1 MAAASVVLIV
11 RCVLRLQRP
20 AEVEAGSRLHRGALL
35 LVLVG
40 WAVLI
45 PVVGFF
51 LASVAGFV
59 ASALTA
65 RYEPWSAP
73 RWAGLLAMAVAAVGV
88 FYGLFSEVLRVPF
101 PQGWLWGGSPA
112 SNSSSCGQRSTSR
125 DAPPFARCATGPRSG
140 YIGHASCRA

>member
-1 MAAASVVLIV
+1 MAGASVVLIV

-20 AEVEAGSRLHRGALL
+20 AEVEAGWRLHRGALL

-51 LASVAGFV
+51 LASVADFV

-73 RWAGLLAMAVAAVGV
+73 RWAGARTKLPVSTARARSRACQCA
-88 FYGLFSEVLRVPF
+88 SPVLRSEEHTSGL
-101 PQGWLWGGSPA
+101 QSLM
-112 SNSSSCGQRSTSR
+112 SSSYAVFCLKKKTNHQNIIQDVSK
-125 DAPPFARCATGPRSG
+125 
-140 YIGHASCRA
+140 

>member
-1 MAAASVVLIV
+1 MQLQYPRKNLDTSSLVTSSSVLALSAWVLWESESYSELAAAFPRTVALIMAAASVVLIV

-65 RYEPWSAP
+65 RYEP
-73 RWAGLLAMAVAAVGV
+73 
-88 FYGLFSEVLRVPF
+88 
-101 PQGWLWGGSPA
+101 
-112 SNSSSCGQRSTSR
+112 
-125 DAPPFARCATGPRSG
+125 
-140 YIGHASCRA
+140 

>member
-35 LVLVG
+35 LALVG

-59 ASALTA
+59 ASALPA
-65 RYEPWSAP
+65 PYQPWSAP
-73 RWAGLLAMAVAAVGV
+73 RWAGPLAIAPPAARGVSPLL
-88 FYGLFSEVLRVPF
+88 SDVLRLPL
-101 PQGWLWGGSPA
+101 P
-112 SNSSSCGQRSTSR
+112 
-125 DAPPFARCATGPRSG
+125 
-140 YIGHASCRA
+140 

>member
-40 WAVLI
+40 WAVLL

-51 LASVAGFV
+51 LSSVAGFV
-59 ASALTA
+59 SSALTA
-65 RYEPWSAP
+65 PYTPWSAP
-73 RWAGLLAMAVAAVGV
+73 LWARPLPMPVAAAP
-88 FYGLFSEVLRVPF
+88 LFSPPSLVFPPVP
-101 PQGWLWGGSPA
+101 SP
-112 SNSSSCGQRSTSR
+112 
-125 DAPPFARCATGPRSG
+125 PP
-140 YIGHASCRA
+140 

>member
-1 MAAASVVLIV
+1 MLSLHDALPILQNPSEKLYTIILLTAMAVLALSAWVLWESESYSELAAAFPRTVALIMAAASVVLIV

-65 RYEPWSAP
+65 
-73 RWAGLLAMAVAAVGV
+73 
-88 FYGLFSEVLRVPF
+88 
-101 PQGWLWGGSPA
+101 Q
-112 SNSSSCGQRSTSR
+112 
-125 DAPPFARCATGPRSG
+125 
-140 YIGHASCRA
+140 IGRAHV